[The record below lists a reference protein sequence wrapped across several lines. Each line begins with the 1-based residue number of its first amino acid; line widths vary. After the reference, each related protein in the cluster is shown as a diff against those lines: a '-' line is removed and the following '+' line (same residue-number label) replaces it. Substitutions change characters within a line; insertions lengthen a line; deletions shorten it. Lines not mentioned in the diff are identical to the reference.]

1 MTNASSPPTRTSV
14 AVIGGGPAGS
24 TAAALLARAGIDVV
38 VLERAKFPRYHIGES
53 LLASCPLVL
62 ELSGALEAVDAAGF
76 TNKRG
81 GLFRWGSEED
91 WVVDWEE
98 VYGPDRR
105 AWLVD
110 RAKFD
115 KILLDNAGE
124 QGAVVHEEAN
134 VNDVEFDNGRPVAV
148 LWEGPDGVS
157 HRTACDWVIDASGRA
172 GALAVQKLRDR
183 EHHKVFQNVAA
194 WGYWQGGKTLPGTP
208 SGGLNSISGPD
219 GWYWLIPLGDGRL
232 SCGYV
237 THRDNFR
244 KRRAEF
250 ASVEEMVKTVVLES
264 EHIRPLIEGCE
275 FIGPARAE
283 QDYSY
288 AASKFC
294 GPGYM
299 LSGDAACF
307 LDPLLS
313 TGVHLALYSATIAAA
328 GIVAMHD
335 GTATESEVLA
345 FYEYCYRRSYAR
357 LLTLVGGMYEQYR
370 GKDTYFWSAHQL
382 SNQVPTLNQDTVS
395 DRAFVDLSAGLSD
408 FIEAQKSDGDGEGY
422 RRILTE
428 QLVRRAHRAQY
439 DAVALGSVPTERGPL
454 DFTYL
459 DENDHYRPIVEE
471 AEGFTLVTEPRLG
484 LARIET
490 VADGLVGVPR
500 EGRHP
505 LNDGGPGS
513 SELLSFWET
522 PTPANS

>member
-1 MTNASSPPTRTSV
+1 MTNAAAPPTRTSV

-62 ELSGALEAVDAAGF
+62 ELSGAMDKVDAAGF

-81 GLFRWGSEED
+81 GLFRWGTEED
-91 WVVDWEE
+91 WVVNWEE

-105 AWLVD
+105 SWLVD

-115 KILLDNAGE
+115 KILLDNARE
-124 QGAVVHEEAN
+124 QGACVIEEAT
-134 VNDVEFDNGRPVAV
+134 VQDVEFDGERPVAV
-148 LWEGPDGVS
+148 LWDGPDGAP
-157 HRTACDWVIDASGRA
+157 RRRLACDWVIDASGRA
-172 GALAVQKLRDR
+172 GALAVQKLHDR

-194 WGYWQGGKTLPGTP
+194 WGYWQGGRTLPNTP
-208 SGGLNSISGPD
+208 PGGLNSISAPD

-237 THRDNFR
+237 THRDVFR
-244 KRRAEF
+244 RRRAEF
-250 ASVEEMVKTVVLES
+250 ASLEDMVTSVVMES

-275 FIGPARAE
+275 FVGPARAE

-288 AASKFC
+288 AATKFC
-294 GPGYM
+294 GPGYL

-313 TGVHLALYSATIAAA
+313 TGVHLALYSATVAAA

-335 GTATESEVLA
+335 GTATEPEVLA

-370 GKDTYFWSAHQL
+370 GKETYFWSAHQL
-382 SNQVPTLNQDTVS
+382 SHQLPTLGNTALGERD
-395 DRAFVDLSAGLSD
+395 FVDLSAGLSD
-408 FIEAQKSDGDGEGY
+408 FIEAQKSDGDGY
-422 RRILTE
+422 RRVLTD
-428 QLVRRAHRAQY
+428 QLIRGAHKAQY
-439 DAVALGSVPTERGPL
+439 DTVALGTVPTERGPL

-459 DENDHYRPIVEE
+459 DENDHYRPDDE
-471 AEGFTLVTEPRLG
+471 AAGFTLVTEPRLG
-484 LARIET
+484 LARIDEAGDR
-490 VADGLVGVPR
+490 VGNGREADNA
-500 EGRHP
+500 
-505 LNDGGPGS
+505 LNNDAGPGS
-513 SELLSFWET
+513 AALLSYWEV
-522 PTPANS
+522 PEAAKG

>member
-1 MTNASSPPTRTSV
+1 
-14 AVIGGGPAGS
+14 VIGGGPAGS

-62 ELSGALEAVDAAGF
+62 ELSGALEKVDAAGF
-76 TNKRG
+76 TNNRG
-81 GLFRWGSEED
+81 GLFRWGTEED
-91 WVVDWEE
+91 WVVNWEE

-110 RAKFD
+110 RSKFD
-115 KILLDNAGE
+115 KILLDNARE
-124 QGAVVHEEAN
+124 QGAWVAEEAT
-134 VNDVEFDNGRPVAV
+134 VQDVEFEGDRPAAV
-148 LWEGPDGVS
+148 LWEGPDGAR
-157 HRTACDWVIDASGRA
+157 HRLACDWVIDASGRA

-208 SGGLNSISGPD
+208 PGGLNSISGPD

-244 KRRAEF
+244 RRRAEF
-250 ASVEEMVKTVVLES
+250 SSLEEMVKTVVMEN

-275 FIGPARAE
+275 FVAPARAE

-328 GIVAMHD
+328 GIVAIHD
-335 GTATESEVLA
+335 GTASESEVLA

-370 GKDTYFWSAHQL
+370 GKSTYFWSAHQL
-382 SNQVPTLNQDTVS
+382 SNQVPGLDSDAVS

-408 FIEAQKSDGDGEGY
+408 FIEAQKPDGEGY

-428 QLVRRAHRAQY
+428 DLIRSAHKAQY

-459 DENDHYRPIVEE
+459 DENDHYRTDER
-471 AEGFTLVTEPRLG
+471 AEGFTLVTEPRIG
-484 LARIET
+484 LARIDRQLEDSQ
-490 VADGLVGVPR
+490 AGLPA

-513 SELLSFWET
+513 SELLSFWEM
-522 PTPANS
+522 PEAAAKN

>member
-1 MTNASSPPTRTSV
+1 MTTAAAPPTRTSV

-62 ELSGALEAVDAAGF
+62 ELSGALEKVDAAGF

-91 WVVDWEE
+91 WVVNWLD

-110 RAKFD
+110 RATFD
-115 KILLDNAGE
+115 KILLDNARE
-124 QGAVVHEEAN
+124 QGATVIEEAT
-134 VNDVEFDNGRPVAV
+134 VHDVEFDGERPVAV
-148 LWEGPDGVS
+148 LWGGQDGAP
-157 HRTACDWVIDASGRA
+157 RQRLACDWVIDASGRA
-172 GALAVQKLRDR
+172 GVLGLQKLRDR
-183 EHHKVFQNVAA
+183 EHHNVFQNVAA
-194 WGYWQGGKTLPGTP
+194 WGYWKGGKTLPDTP
-208 SGGLNSISGPD
+208 PGGLNSISSSD
-219 GWYWLIPLGDGRL
+219 GWFWLIPLSDGRL

-237 THRDNFR
+237 THRDVFR
-244 KRRAEF
+244 RRRAEF
-250 ASVEEMVKTVVLES
+250 SSLEEMVKTLVTGN
-264 EHIRPLIEGCE
+264 EHIRPLVEGCE
-275 FIGPARAE
+275 FVGPARAE

-313 TGVHLALYSATIAAA
+313 TGVHLALYSATVAAA
-328 GIVAMHD
+328 GIVAMRD
-335 GTATESEVLA
+335 KTATEAEVLA

-370 GKDTYFWSAHQL
+370 GKQTYFWSAHKL
-382 SNQVPTLNQDTVS
+382 SHQVPTLDKEAVNSRD
-395 DRAFVDLSAGLSD
+395 FVDLSAGLSD
-408 FIEAQKSDGDGEGY
+408 FIEAQKPDGEGY
-422 RRILTE
+422 RRVLTE
-428 QLVRRAHRAQY
+428 QLIHGAHKAQY
-439 DAVALGSVPTERGPL
+439 DAVALGNVPTERGPL

-459 DENDHYRPIVEE
+459 DENDHYRPDGE
-471 AEGFTLVTEPRLG
+471 AAGFTLVTEPRLG
-484 LARIET
+484 LARIEQ
-490 VADGLVGVPR
+490 DGQVHRRR
-500 EGRHP
+500 EGVDP

-513 SELLSFWET
+513 EALLGYWEVPET
-522 PTPANS
+522 AKS